1 MYWEISILNVKYTKK
16 AVNTKTFKFSSE
28 MLTEFC
34 NSSFL
39 KFTGTIYKDTLL
51 KKDTLN
57 IFQAIYIYI
66 YIYINKYIYIYVCI
80 CVCIYIDY
88 ILYNTIYIYIYISYH
103 IIYMTLQKYFI
114 RYEFSVQIRT
124 LHVFKYWKTT
134 LKNPLHHI
142 LGPLFAQ
149 QYQ

>member
-1 MYWEISILNVKYTKK
+1 MYWEISILNVKYTQK

-88 ILYNTIYIYIYISYH
+88 ILYNTIYIYIYIYYTIHMRWMLEPWAIELDDLDIQMSNSYWQLSS
-103 IIYMTLQKYFI
+103 IAS
-114 RYEFSVQIRT
+114 R
-124 LHVFKYWKTT
+124 
-134 LKNPLHHI
+134 
-142 LGPLFAQ
+142 
-149 QYQ
+149 